1 LCKGDKPDYRCRF
14 HGERDGH
21 EEHVHGAADV
31 NSMQCNFPLG
41 SSMPRNIA
49 DSFDEY
55 FDMVPA
61 DSAALKESVY
71 RLRYQVFCLETGFE
85 DTEEH
90 PTGLEFDEFDER
102 SEHYLIKHRRTG
114 VYAATTR
121 LIMADKN
128 DPDATFPIERHCR
141 LTRTDLLESVPREC
155 LGEVSRFC
163 VSGYFKRRSG
173 EQGTIAG
180 IGPQK
185 NQYYHASEDERRTW
199 PHITLALI
207 ACLNRINLSHG
218 TTHLYALMEPSLIRL
233 LNAMGIAFLPI
244 GPLTNYHGLR
254 QPCLIKVPDYL
265 EKVKAKNIHVWE
277 MLTDRGNF
285 WGENRDVA

>member
-1 LCKGDKPDYRCRF
+1 
-14 HGERDGH
+14 
-21 EEHVHGAADV
+21 
-31 NSMQCNFPLG
+31 
-41 SSMPRNIA
+41 MPRNIA

-61 DSAALKESVY
+61 ETESLKLSVY

-85 DTEEH
+85 EMEH
-90 PTGLEFDEFDER
+90 YPDGLEYDDYDHR
-102 SEHYLIKHRRTG
+102 SEHYLIRHRRTG

-121 LIMADKN
+121 LIMANQD
-128 DPDATFPIERHCR
+128 DPNEPFPIERHCR
-141 LTRTDLLESVPREC
+141 LTRTDMIEHIPREC

-163 VSGYFKRRSG
+163 VSGFFKRRLG

-185 NQYYHASEDERRTW
+185 HQYYHPTDEERRTW

-233 LNAMGIAFLPI
+233 LNALGIAFLPI
-244 GPLTNYHGLR
+244 GPLTDYHGVR
-254 QPCLIKVPDYL
+254 QPCLIQVPDYL
-265 EKVKAKNIHVWE
+265 ERVKEKNFHVWE
-277 MLTDRGNF
+277 MLTDRGNY
-285 WGENRDVA
+285 WRGNRDVA

>member
-1 LCKGDKPDYRCRF
+1 
-14 HGERDGH
+14 
-21 EEHVHGAADV
+21 
-31 NSMQCNFPLG
+31 
-41 SSMPRNIA
+41 MPRNIA

-61 DSAALKESVY
+61 ESDALKAAVY

-85 DTEEH
+85 RTDDH
-90 PTGLEFDEFDER
+90 PSGLEYDEYDAR
-102 SEHYLIKHRRTG
+102 SEHYMIRHRRTG

-121 LIMADKN
+121 LIMADKHN
-128 DPDATFPIERHCR
+128 PDELFPIERHCR
-141 LTRTDLLESVPREC
+141 LTRTDLFESVPREC

-185 NQYYHASEDERRTW
+185 HQYYQPTDDERRTW

-207 ACLNRINLSHG
+207 ACLNRINISHG
-218 TTHLYALMEPSLIRL
+218 TTHLFALMEPSLIRL

-265 EKVKAKNIHVWE
+265 EKVKSKNVHVWE

-285 WGENRDVA
+285 WRNNRDVA